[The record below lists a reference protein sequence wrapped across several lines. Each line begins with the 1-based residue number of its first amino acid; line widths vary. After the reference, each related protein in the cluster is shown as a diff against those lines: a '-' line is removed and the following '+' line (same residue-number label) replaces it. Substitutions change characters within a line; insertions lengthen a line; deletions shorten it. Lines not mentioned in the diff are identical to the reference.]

1 MLHPMC
7 LWGDPRL
14 LEQNLNKAYP
24 SWLYHLRAQVPGLIM
39 LLLALLLPDPAGY
52 DATKYATVVY
62 DGSDTGKFQS
72 LTDIMQQSGD
82 QWRAV
87 SGGHHHGLRT
97 STGVMWYRIQV
108 PKTSSTESLVAEVG
122 YHMMRKADFYLTD
135 GPRILSTS
143 SHGMERPQATGD
155 GYPRLSFA
163 ADSNNDLM
171 LYLRIEADAAI
182 IAPIFIGTDSDYRIL
197 SLFRRSLHGV
207 MIGII
212 LGFVLYNL
220 CLFLTLRQPMYAF
233 FLLAQLMSAAFA
245 FLFSGQSG
253 VLWAELHRSLTLH
266 VSLICETVL
275 LTQLFILIFDRY
287 YVSRNKSAD
296 RNEGVEKSLILLTI
310 ALLIVLPLSSPS
322 ILSIFFVGTLSSF
335 SFSMLIYRSRNLPI
349 RGVFY
354 YYNFYYGAIS
364 GVLIG
369 VSSWLGLIEGSFFS
383 HYMSNGALIWGAL
396 AMSAALSRRILDL
409 EDDHK
414 NIAKSLFNKRSSP
427 VVSQLADSFQGV
439 VPQTREIDVSIMFID
454 IVSFSVLA
462 DQNDREDLFSDL
474 SVRLASLTKI
484 IESFDGVVDRSL
496 GDGMLCFFSDKAGSI
511 SGKDH
516 AYAAFSAA
524 KAIQELILKEA
535 IEEGNAGDSAR
546 KKLSLPVRIGIHS
559 DNVLLGNI
567 GTHMRVD
574 FTIVGKGVHFASSLE
589 RTCGPFHVMIS
600 ASCYERLIRHGA
612 EDVGFSPV
620 HFGLRFQNDLVQ
632 AFEFNPFHSRP
643 SELKQAMSLYFNQL
657 GMKSRYNRIPAL
669 NNSVVELKSAGGVFR
684 VLDFSLQ
691 GFRVVSDI
699 YIAQRSVLEFT
710 IDMKRPELNE
720 LLYSK
725 RLESVTA
732 EVRWSRKSDA
742 GFEHGLKILGGNTK
756 QLELLFNLFVNQ
768 ASNSQD
774 SALTG

>member
-1 MLHPMC
+1 MEP
-7 LWGDPRL
+7 
-14 LEQNLNKAYP
+14 NLNKAYP

-52 DATKYATVVY
+52 DATKYATFVY

-72 LTDIMQQSGD
+72 LADVMQHSVNH
-82 QWRAV
+82 WHAV

-97 STGVMWYRIQV
+97 STGVSWYRIEV
-108 PKTSSTESLVAEVG
+108 PKASSAESLVAEVG
-122 YHMMRKADFYLTD
+122 YHMMRKADLFVTD
-135 GPRILSTS
+135 GSRLLSS
-143 SHGMERPQATGD
+143 VSMGMDRQQASGD
-155 GYPRLSFA
+155 GYPRLSFS
-163 ADSNNDLM
+163 ADPIKDLV
-171 LYLRIEADAAI
+171 LYLRIESDAEI

-207 MIGII
+207 MIGIT

-220 CLFLTLRQPMYAF
+220 GLFLTLRQPMYAF
-233 FLLAQLMSAAFA
+233 FLLAQLMSTAFA
-245 FLFSGQSG
+245 FLLSGQSG
-253 VLWAELHRSLTLH
+253 VFWAGFHQNLTLH
-266 VSLICETVL
+266 TTFLCETVL
-275 LTQLFILIFDRY
+275 LTQLFLLIFDRY
-287 YVSRNKSAD
+287 YVSRIKSAD
-296 RNEGVEKSLILLTI
+296 RNEGVEKSLIFVTI
-310 ALLIVLPLSSPS
+310 GLLIVMPLSSPS
-322 ILSIFFVGTLSSF
+322 IVSLFIIGALSSVCF
-335 SFSMLIYRSRNLPI
+335 SVLIFRARKRTI

-354 YYNFYYGAIS
+354 YYNFYYGLIS

-369 VSSWLGLIEGSFFS
+369 LASWLGLIEGSFFC

-414 NIAKSLFNKRSSP
+414 NIAKSLVNKHSSP
-427 VVSQLADSFQGV
+427 LVSQLADLSQGAV
-439 VPQTREIDVSIMFID
+439 SQTRDIDVSIMFID

-462 DQNDREDLFSDL
+462 DQNDREELFSGL
-474 SVRLASLTKI
+474 SSRLASLTKI

-496 GDGMLCFFSDKAGSI
+496 GDGMLCFFSDKAGI
-511 SGKDH
+511 SGGKGH

-535 IEEGNAGDSAR
+535 LEGRNAGNAAS

-559 DNVLLGNI
+559 DHVLLGNI
-567 GTHMRVD
+567 GTQMRVD

-600 ASCYERLIRHGA
+600 ASCYERLMRYGA

-620 HFGLRFQNDLVQ
+620 HFALRYQNDLVQ

-657 GMKSRYNRIPAL
+657 GMQARYNRIPAVP
-669 NNSVVELKSAGGVFR
+669 NSLVEFKAAGGVFR

-710 IDMKRPELNE
+710 IDMQSPELNE
-720 LLYSK
+720 LLHSK

-732 EVRWSRKSDA
+732 EVRWSRKSEA

-768 ASNSQD
+768 VSYPQESV
-774 SALTG
+774 LTG

>member
-1 MLHPMC
+1 MR
-7 LWGDPRL
+7 LWGDPHL

-24 SWLYHLRAQVPGLIM
+24 SWLYHLRAQVPPLIM
-39 LLLALLLPDPAGY
+39 LLVALLLPDPAGY
-52 DATKYATVVY
+52 DATKYATVFY
-62 DGSDTGKFQS
+62 GGSDPGKFQS

-108 PKTSSTESLVAEVG
+108 PKSSNAEPLVAEVG

-135 GPRILSTS
+135 GPRILSS
-143 SHGMERPQATGD
+143 VSQGMERPQATGD

-163 ADSNNDLM
+163 ADSNKDLM
-171 LYLRIEADAAI
+171 LYLRIEADVEI
-182 IAPIFIGTDSDYRIL
+182 IAPIFIGTDSDYRML

-212 LGFVLYNL
+212 LGFVLYNFG
-220 CLFLTLRQPMYAF
+220 LFLTLRQPMYAF

-245 FLFSGQSG
+245 FLFSGQLG
-253 VLWAELHRSLTLH
+253 IFWPGIHENLTLH
-266 VSLICETVL
+266 TNFLCESVL
-275 LTQLFILIFDRY
+275 LTQLFLLIFDHY
-287 YVSRNKSAD
+287 YIARNKSAD
-296 RNEGVEKSLILLTI
+296 RNEGVEKSLILATI
-310 ALLIVLPLSSPS
+310 ALLIVMPFYSPS
-322 ILSIFFVGTLSSF
+322 IASIFVVGTLSSVCF
-335 SFSMLIYRSRNLPI
+335 SVLIYRSRNLPI

-354 YYNFYYGAIS
+354 YYNFYYGVIS

-369 VSSWLGLIEGSFFS
+369 VSSWIGLIEGSFFS

-396 AMSAALSRRILDL
+396 AMSAALTRRILEL

-414 NIAKSLFNKRSSP
+414 NIAKSLVNKRFSP
-427 VVSQLADSFQGV
+427 VTSQLADLSQGAV
-439 VPQTREIDVSIMFID
+439 SQTREIDVSIMFVD

-462 DQNDREDLFSDL
+462 DQGNREDLFSDL
-474 SVRLASLTKI
+474 SNRLASLTKI

-496 GDGMLCFFSDKAGSI
+496 GDGMLCFFSNKSGSSPGI
-511 SGKDH
+511 DH
-516 AYAAFSAA
+516 AHAAFSAA

-535 IEEGNAGDSAR
+535 LEECNPDNYAR

-559 DNVLLGNI
+559 DNVILGNV

-589 RTCGPFHVMIS
+589 RACGPFHVMIS
-600 ASCYERLIRHGA
+600 ASCRERLMRH
-612 EDVGFSPV
+612 ETDDLGFSSV
-620 HFGLRFQNDLVQ
+620 HFGINYQKDLVQ
-632 AFEFNPFHSRP
+632 AFDFNPFHSRP
-643 SELKQAMSLYFNQL
+643 RELKQAMTLYFNQL
-657 GMKSRYNRIPAL
+657 GLQPINNRIPAMT
-669 NNSVVELKSAGGVFR
+669 NSLVELKSVGGVFR

-710 IDMKRPELNE
+710 IDMQRPELNE

-732 EVRWSRKSDA
+732 EVRWSRKSDT
-742 GFEHGLKILGGNTK
+742 GFEHGLKILGGNSK
-756 QLELLFNLFVNQ
+756 QLELLFNLFVNNV
-768 ASNSQD
+768 SNSQE

>member
-1 MLHPMC
+1 MR

-14 LEQNLNKAYP
+14 LKQNLNKAYP
-24 SWLYHLRAQVPGLIM
+24 SWLYHLRAQVPPLIM

-52 DATKYATVVY
+52 DATKYTTFVY
-62 DGSDTGKFQS
+62 DGSNTGKFQS
-72 LTDIMQQSGD
+72 LTDIMQQSAD
-82 QWRAV
+82 HWRAV

-108 PKTSSTESLVAEVG
+108 PKSSSTESLVAEVG

-135 GPRILSTS
+135 GPRLLSS
-143 SHGMERPQATGD
+143 VSQGMQRPQVAGD

-163 ADSNNDLM
+163 ADPSKDLM
-171 LYLRIEADAAI
+171 LYLRIEADVEI
-182 IAPIFIGTDSDYRIL
+182 IAPIFIGIDSDYRML

-207 MIGII
+207 MIGIV
-212 LGFVLYNL
+212 LGFVLYNFG
-220 CLFLTLRQPMYAF
+220 LFLTLRQPMYAF

-245 FLFSGQSG
+245 FLFSGQLG
-253 VLWAELHRSLTLH
+253 IFWPGIHENLTLH
-266 VSLICETVL
+266 TNFLCSSVL
-275 LTQLFILIFDRY
+275 LTQLFLLIFDHY
-287 YVSRNKSAD
+287 YLARNKRAG
-296 RNEGVEKSLILLTI
+296 RNEWIEKSLILMTI
-310 ALLIVLPLSSPS
+310 VILIAIPLSSPS
-322 ILSIFFVGTLSSF
+322 IASIFIVGTLNSVCF
-335 SFSMLIYRSRNLPI
+335 SVLIYRARKLPI

-354 YYNFYYGAIS
+354 YYNFYYGVIS

-383 HYMSNGALIWGAL
+383 HYMSNGALIWGVL

-414 NIAKSLFNKRSSP
+414 NIAKSLFNKRSGP
-427 VVSQLADSFQGV
+427 VASQLADLSQGAV
-439 VPQTREIDVSIMFID
+439 SQTREIDVSIMFID
-454 IVSFSVLA
+454 IVSFSLLA

-474 SVRLASLTKI
+474 SGRLASLTKI

-496 GDGMLCFFSDKAGSI
+496 GDGMLCFFSDKGGSVG
-511 SGKDH
+511 GKDH
-516 AYAAFSAA
+516 AHAAFSAA
-524 KAIQELILKEA
+524 KAIQELILIDT
-535 IEEGNAGDSAR
+535 IEDGNSR
-546 KKLSLPVRIGIHS
+546 NSSRRKLSLPVRIGIHS

-600 ASCYERLIRHGA
+600 ASCYERLMRYGA

-620 HFGLRFQNDLVQ
+620 HFGLRYQHDLVQ

-657 GMKSRYNRIPAL
+657 GMQSRYNRIPAVT
-669 NNSVVELKSAGGVFR
+669 NSLVELKSAGGVFR
-684 VLDFSLQ
+684 VLDFSLH

-710 IDMKRPELNE
+710 IDMQRPELNE

-725 RLESVTA
+725 RLESITA
-732 EVRWSRKSDA
+732 EVRWSRKSES

-768 ASNSQD
+768 TYNSQN
-774 SALTG
+774 AVFTA